1 MKRVSWTPRPSTA
14 AWTVG
19 WRACCWCVAFGILTW
34 LPAKAGPTTVHDPTL
49 ETSVVQ
55 YVGGGGA
62 LLSGPLGIAVDT
74 AGREIVVANTGG
86 RRIEFYD
93 FQGRTRGAVAH
104 AVPDENG
111 RLVDGQPRSL
121 VVAAHGDIYV
131 SDLSVPY
138 VDHLDFRGRSLGRI
152 TLPSPDDR
160 LETGGA
166 GALALAADGRLFVAS
181 RARAGR
187 IYVFDADGQRIGAWG
202 ERGAR
207 PGQLSAITSLA
218 IRGDS
223 EVVVVCVDTELG
235 VQVFDTAGH
244 YRSGFGVHDIGMGH
258 FSQPTGVT
266 VGSDGRIWV
275 IDSVRANLQVFDRAG
290 TYQGAVDGNLD
301 TAPWLYPSAL
311 SGDGHGLLAM
321 SEAGGNRVRLLWLQ
335 QPVTTNETTDTE
347 K

>member
-74 AGREIVVANTGG
+74 AGREIVLANTGG
-86 RRIEFYD
+86 RRIEFFD
-93 FQGRTRGAVAH
+93 FRGRPRGAVAH
-104 AVPDENG
+104 LVPNAAG

-121 VVAAHGDIYV
+121 VVARHGDIYL
-131 SDLSVPY
+131 SDISVPY

-152 TLPSPDDR
+152 ALPSPDDR
-160 LETGGA
+160 LEIGGA
-166 GALALAADGRLFVAS
+166 GALAMAADGRLFVAS

-187 IYVFDADGQRIGAWG
+187 IYVFDADGQLLGAWG
-202 ERGAR
+202 ENGTQ
-207 PGQLSAITSLA
+207 PGQLSAITGLA
-218 IRGDS
+218 VLGDS
-223 EVVVVCVDTELG
+223 EVVVTCVDTELG

-244 YRSGFGVHDIGMGH
+244 YRHGFGVHDIGMGR
-258 FSQPTGVT
+258 FSQPIGVM
-266 VGSDGRIWV
+266 VSSDGRIWV
-275 IDSVRANLQVFDRAG
+275 VDSVRQNVQVFDRTG
-290 TYQGAVDGNLD
+290 TYEGAVDGNND
-301 TAPWLYPSAL
+301 PAPWLYPSAL
-311 SGDGHGLLAM
+311 AGDGRGLLAM
-321 SEAGGNRVRLLWLQ
+321 SEAGGNRLRLMWVE
-335 QPVTTNETTDTE
+335 QPNTTHEARE
-347 K
+347 SGK

>member
-1 MKRVSWTPRPSTA
+1 MKRETWTPRPSPA
-14 AWTVG
+14 ACTVG
-19 WRACCWCVAFGILTW
+19 WRACCWCVAFGILTGR
-34 LPAKAGPTTVHDPTL
+34 PAQAGPTTVHDPTL

-93 FQGRTRGAVAH
+93 LLGRSRGSVPH
-104 AVPDENG
+104 SVPDETG

-121 VVAAHGDIYV
+121 VVAQHGDIYL

-152 TLPSPDDR
+152 ALPSPDDR
-160 LETGGA
+160 LELGGA

-187 IYVFDADGQRIGAWG
+187 IYVFDADGGLLGAWG
-202 ERGAR
+202 EKGGR
-207 PGQLSAITSLA
+207 PGQLSAITGLA
-218 IRGDS
+218 LLGDS
-223 EVVVVCVDTELG
+223 EVVVVCVDTDLG

-244 YRSGFGVHDIGMGH
+244 YRRGFGVHDIGMGR

-266 VGSDGRIWV
+266 VSSDGRIWV
-275 IDSVRANLQVFDRAG
+275 VDSVRANVQVFDRTG
-290 TYQGAVDGNLD
+290 TYEGAVDG
-301 TAPWLYPSAL
+301 TKGPAPWLYPSAL
-311 SGDGHGLLAM
+311 AGDGRGLLAM
-321 SEAGGNRVRLLWLQ
+321 SEAGGNRLRLMWVQ
-335 QPVTTNETTDTE
+335 APNTTHEARDSGN
-347 K
+347 

>member
-1 MKRVSWTPRPSTA
+1 MKRESWTPRPRPLA
-14 AWTVG
+14 GTVG
-19 WRACCWCVAFGILTW
+19 RRAGLWCVAFGVLAGH
-34 LPAKAGPTTVHDPTL
+34 PALAGTTAVHDPTL
-49 ETSVVQ
+49 ESSVVQ

-62 LLSGPLGIAVDT
+62 LLSGPLGVAIDT

-86 RRIEFYD
+86 RRLEFYD
-93 FQGRTRGAVAH
+93 LRGRSRGAVAH
-104 AVPDENG
+104 AVPDESG

-121 VVAAHGDIYV
+121 VVDEHGDIYL

-187 IYVFDADGQRIGAWG
+187 IYVFDAGRRLVAAWG
-202 ERGAR
+202 DRGAR
-207 PGQLSAITSLA
+207 PGQLSAISGLA
-218 IRGDS
+218 VAGDS
-223 EVVVVCVDTELG
+223 EVVVTCVDTDLA
-235 VQVFDTAGH
+235 VQVFDAAGH
-244 YRSGFGVHDIGMGH
+244 YRRGFGVHDIGMGR

-266 VGSDGRIWV
+266 VTSDGRIWV
-275 IDSVRANLQVFDRAG
+275 VDSVRANVQVFDLRG
-290 TYQGAVDGNLD
+290 TYLGAVDGNAGP
-301 TAPWLYPSAL
+301 TPWLYPSAL
-311 SGDGHGLLAM
+311 AGDGRGLLAM
-321 SEAGGNRVRLLWLQ
+321 SEAGGNRLRLLRVLQ
-335 QPVTTNETTDTE
+335 TITNVSGDSV